1 MKKLILLL
9 IAMMFVAG
17 CQAFK
22 YVKETY
28 DPNTQNLTSRETLY
42 VAQAMVTAD
51 INDMLFMLDKNKWF
65 AWGSISTI
73 YDGND
78 WEHIGNAVATGRTGG
93 LNKLIK
99 LK

>member
-1 MKKLILLL
+1 MKKLTLLL
-9 IAMMFVAG
+9 LAMVFIAG

-28 DPNTQNLTSRETLY
+28 DPVTKNLTLKETLY
-42 VAQAMVTAD
+42 VAQSMVTAD
-51 INDMLFMLDKNKWF
+51 INDMWFQLDKNRWF
-65 AWGSISTI
+65 AWGSIATI

-78 WEHIGNAVATGRTGG
+78 WEHIGNAIATGRTGG

-99 LK
+99 